1 MKIRFFADDFNAR
14 FVWGWKNGEY
24 VTDDAQEIEYFTGLG
39 IRSEEELTEAEIK
52 KYTKKAIKDI
62 KRIKAKEVN

>member
-1 MKIRFFADDFNAR
+1 MKCETVKIQFDNNQGF
-14 FVWGWKNGEY
+14 Y
-24 VTDDAQEIEYFTGLG
+24 VCNKDSVPKGSKIF
-39 IRSEEELTEAEIK
+39 EELTEAEIK